1 MRKVRYFLLLMV
13 LSNTFCLQH
22 TPWIRALYQEPVR
35 ISVKMAS
42 QENLLEKHEMNARVI
57 EHLIMK
63 IIGMKI
69 RTGKRNTGV
78 KKQPI
83 SKEDT
88 KKIADIMKLINMK
101 FRTGKRNVQ
110 GADKNISDSKKVQ
123 NVAKLAK
130 LTDNM
135 SKRSFSSLRIRYD
148 GWYFQHFSSFTSN
161 FTFLDEQTLQE
172 AFRMMALIK
181 KLVSR
186 SQAEL

>member
-1 MRKVRYFLLLMV
+1 
-13 LSNTFCLQH
+13 
-22 TPWIRALYQEPVR
+22 
-35 ISVKMAS
+35 
-42 QENLLEKHEMNARVI
+42 
-57 EHLIMK
+57 
-63 IIGMKI
+63 MKI

-110 GADKNISDSKKVQ
+110 GADKVQ
-123 NVAKLAK
+123 NVANLTKLR
-130 LTDNM
+130 DNV
-135 SKRSFSSLRIRYD
+135 SKRSFSSLRIRND
-148 GWYFQHFSSFTSN
+148 GWYFQHLSSFTFN

-172 AFRMMALIK
+172 AFRMMELIK